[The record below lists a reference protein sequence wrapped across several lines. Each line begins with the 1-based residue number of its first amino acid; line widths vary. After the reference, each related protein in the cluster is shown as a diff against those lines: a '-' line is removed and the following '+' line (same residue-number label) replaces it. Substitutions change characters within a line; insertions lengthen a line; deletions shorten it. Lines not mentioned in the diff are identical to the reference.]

1 MDNSEYNGYKNY
13 ETWNVCLWI
22 ANDEGLYNLSMACAN
37 YDEFVGTLREL
48 DCLETS
54 DGVAWNDSGLD
65 IDANNEACFSEDAE
79 DDEGPGA
86 GSADD
91 TLAGSGATIAPSAAA
106 PMDEPV
112 STAGTNPAAAQK
124 LRQIGNA
131 VVFIQPMKTPREGE
145 GGGDDV

>member
-65 IDANNEACFSEDAE
+65 IDAINEVCFSEDAE
-79 DDEGPGA
+79 DDEVEE
-86 GSADD
+86 DD
-91 TLAGSGATIAPSAAA
+91 AT
-106 PMDEPV
+106 MV
-112 STAGTNPAAAQK
+112 
-124 LRQIGNA
+124 
-131 VVFIQPMKTPREGE
+131 
-145 GGGDDV
+145 

>member
-48 DCLETS
+48 DCLDTS

-65 IDANNEACFSEDAE
+65 IDAINEVCFSEDAE
-79 DDEGPGA
+79 DDEVEE
-86 GSADD
+86 DD
-91 TLAGSGATIAPSAAA
+91 AAMA
-106 PMDEPV
+106 
-112 STAGTNPAAAQK
+112 
-124 LRQIGNA
+124 
-131 VVFIQPMKTPREGE
+131 
-145 GGGDDV
+145 